1 MTLAK
6 EPPTQVRSDQREI
19 LAMAFRDDGRAEKI
33 TIHDLSFDGCR
44 FESEASFATGERLRL
59 HVRGQG
65 WIEAE
70 VRRAGDGLF
79 EVAFTTECRI

>member
-6 EPPTQVRSDQREI
+6 ERPTQVRSDQREFV
-19 LAMAFRDDGRAEKI
+19 AMAFRDDGGAEKI
-33 TIHDLSFDGCR
+33 TIHHLSFDGCR
-44 FESEASFATGERLRL
+44 FASEASFAIGERLRL

-70 VRRAGDGLF
+70 VQRAGDRLF
-79 EVAFTTECRI
+79 EVVFTTICRV

>member
-6 EPPTQVRSDQREI
+6 ERPTQDRSDQREI
-19 LAMAFRDDGRAEKI
+19 LAMAFRDDGAAEKI

-44 FESEASFATGERLRL
+44 LESEASFAIGERLRL
-59 HVRGQG
+59 HIRGQG

-70 VRRAGDGLF
+70 VQRTEQCLF
-79 EVAFTTECRI
+79 EVIFTTICRV

>member
-6 EPPTQVRSDQREI
+6 ERPTQFQSHQRDI

-33 TIHDLSFDGCR
+33 TIHSLSFGGCR
-44 FESEASFATGERLRL
+44 FASEASFAIRERLRL

-70 VRRAGDGLF
+70 VQREGDGQF
-79 EVAFTTECRI
+79 EVAFTTECRV